1 MTTAWFE
8 YFGWGVLT
16 LMAISAGVWKATA
29 TLKRQLQDA
38 QQTIQSLE
46 HRLNWTKTRQ
56 AQAVSTL
63 ARESHS
69 ALNGITG
76 YAEFVAHNATDP
88 MIQFTG
94 TIVYESSL
102 KLLRTTDV
110 MLDWLRNDAD
120 NAAGPAS
127 DFSLRACFDSLRREL
142 TFSLQAKSVLLET
155 HVAADIPEHIH
166 SQAPY
171 VQKVVANLTENAIH
185 FCNDGGR
192 VRLHAEWGQDQHV
205 VHIRIEDNGPVLAGP
220 LLHTLLAQDGLRNA
234 FVDSPLGDAGA
245 SLVVA
250 HQLARAMGGRLSHTP
265 TLDKGNMFHFFFPLQ
280 PKENA
285 A

>member
-8 YFGWGVLT
+8 YFGAVVVL
-16 LMAISAGVWKATA
+16 LLVIGAAVFNATHS
-29 TLKRQLQDA
+29 LKRQLKDA
-38 QQTIQSLE
+38 KLTIQLLE
-46 HRLNWTKTRQ
+46 QRLSWTQTRQ
-56 AQAVSTL
+56 VQAVTTL

-94 TIVYESSL
+94 TIMYEHSL

-110 MLDWLRNDAD
+110 MLDWLRNDPD

-127 DFSLRACFDSLRREL
+127 DFSLRDCFDSLRREL
-142 TFSLQAKSVLLET
+142 AFSLQAKSVLLET
-155 HVAADIPEHIH
+155 QVSADIPERVH

-171 VQKVVANLTENAIH
+171 VQKVLANLTENAIH
-185 FCNDGGR
+185 FCSEGGR
-192 VRLHAEWGQDQHV
+192 VRLHAEWAPDQHF
-205 VHIRIEDNGPVLAGP
+205 VHIRVEDNGPVLAGP
-220 LLHTLLAQDGLRNA
+220 ILHTLLAQEGLRSP

-245 SLVVA
+245 SLIVA

-280 PKENA
+280 PKESA